1 MPAAIRPDHVL
12 PRSLGGLAELL
23 GLRPSGGQPA
33 SPGQG
38 RHDGAAVLTG
48 VTHDSRSV
56 RPGDLYAALPGNNV
70 HGARFAV
77 AAAAA
82 GAVAVLTDPS
92 GREAAI
98 AAGLPVL
105 VVADPRARLGQVAA
119 WIYGNASDRLLLVGV
134 TGTAGKTTT
143 SYLVESGFRAAGLR
157 TGLIGGVETRIGGSV
172 QPSTLTTPEATD
184 LQALLAAMAEQRVRA
199 AAMEVS
205 SHALALGRVAGTHY
219 DVAIFTNLSQDHLDL
234 HASMDDYFAA
244 KAELFTPKY
253 ARAGVVNID
262 DARGRELAASAP
274 IPITTFSAEGRRSAD
289 WRAVDV
295 RGGADGSTFRVIG
308 PGGVEAD
315 AAVALAGEFNVANA
329 LAAIV
334 ALVESGIGLATAVAG
349 VAASQG
355 PPGRLERV
363 DRGQDFTVLVDYAHK
378 PGAVEAVLTVLRQ
391 VTPGSLTIVLGCGG
405 DRDRGKR
412 PLMGAAAA
420 RLADVAIL
428 TNDNPRSEDP
438 LAILAEMLAGAIEVP
453 QADRAQIVVQPDR
466 AAAIGHAIGAA
477 AKGDVVLIAG
487 KGHETGQYVA
497 GAVIPFDDREVAAEA
512 LVRRGAS
519 PDATIA
525 RGPQTPGNQRA
536 ARAVSASSGPDDGPP
551 HDGGPEDRAPED
563 RAPEDSAPEDSAP
576 ELTDLFP
583 EDA

>member
-1 MPAAIRPDHVL
+1 VPAAPRPDHVL
-12 PRSLGGLAELL
+12 ARSLAELAGLL
-23 GLRPSGGQPA
+23 GLRPSGDDA
-33 SPGQG
+33 G
-38 RHDGAAVLTG
+38 RRDGAPLLTG
-48 VTHDSRSV
+48 VTHDSRAV
-56 RPGDLYAALPGNNV
+56 HPGDLYAALPGSNV
-70 HGARFAV
+70 HGAQFSA

-82 GAVAVLTDPS
+82 GAVAVFTDPA
-92 GREAAI
+92 GRAAAV
-98 AAGLPVL
+98 AAGLPVF

-119 WIYGNASDRLLLVGV
+119 WIYGDASDRLLLIGV

-143 SYLVESGFRAAGLR
+143 SYLVESGFRAAGLAS
-157 TGLIGGVETRIGGSV
+157 GLIGGVQTRIADAV
-172 QPSTLTTPEATD
+172 QASTLTTPEATE
-184 LQALLAAMAEQRVRA
+184 LQALLATMVERRVRA

-205 SHALALGRVAGTHY
+205 SHALAMGRVAGTHY
-219 DVAIFTNLSQDHLDL
+219 DVAIFTNLSQDHLDF

-262 DARGRELAASAP
+262 DARGRELAATAP
-274 IPITTFSAEGRRSAD
+274 IPITTFSAEGRRAAD

-295 RGGADGSTFRVIG
+295 RSGADGSTFRVIG

-315 AAVALAGEFNVANA
+315 AAVALPGYFNVANA

-334 ALVESGIGLATAVAG
+334 ALVEAGIGLAAAVAG
-349 VAASQG
+349 VAASHG

-378 PGAVEAVLTVLRQ
+378 PGAVEALLTVMRQ

-412 PLMGAAAA
+412 ALMGAAAA

-438 LAILAEMLAGAIEVP
+438 LAILAEMLAGAISVP
-453 QADRAQIVVQPDR
+453 QPDRAQVVVQPDR
-466 AAAIGHAIGAA
+466 ADAIGEAIAA
-477 AKGDVVLIAG
+477 AGKGDVVLIAG

-497 GAVIPFDDREVAAEA
+497 GAVIPFDDREVAARA
-512 LVRRGAS
+512 LLHRQTADDG
-519 PDATIA
+519 TIA
-525 RGPQTPGNQRA
+525 RGPVT
-536 ARAVSASSGPDDGPP
+536 S
-551 HDGGPEDRAPED
+551 
-563 RAPEDSAPEDSAP
+563 
-576 ELTDLFP
+576 ELTDPFP